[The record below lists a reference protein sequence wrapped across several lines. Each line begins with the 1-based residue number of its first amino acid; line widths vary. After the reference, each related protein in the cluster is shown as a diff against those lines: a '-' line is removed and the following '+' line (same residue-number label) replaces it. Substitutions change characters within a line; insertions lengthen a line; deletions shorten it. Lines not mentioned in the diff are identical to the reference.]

1 MARLN
6 AGRSV
11 GVLISFTS
19 TCQRLGVEPW
29 AYLQNVLTRLPMT
42 PAEHLGDLLPDHW
55 QATRR
60 AEASPPAVPATD
72 SAVPAT
78 TPAS

>member
-1 MARLN
+1 
-6 AGRSV
+6 
-11 GVLISFTS
+11 
-19 TCQRLGVEPW
+19 
-29 AYLQNVLTRLPMT
+29 MT